1 MNHFRNDM
9 EETNHRKSSKPQ
21 RQENRND
28 RLISLVPAWFRIES
42 TDAVL

>member
-9 EETNHRKSSKPQ
+9 EETNQKKIQQPQ
-21 RQENRND
+21 RNRDD

-42 TDAVL
+42 ADAVL